1 MSAFRLTY
9 VNFISI
15 IVSFF
20 KVRVDLLETE
30 HVCSAAS
37 KRGRYRQEVKVGSRT
52 TRSVPFI
59 IIPMK
64 DREISIE
71 VKAAVKDSGLTD
83 GIRKMLRVVVRE
95 RIHVAGLE
103 RGIPHFVVLLLQC

>member
-1 MSAFRLTY
+1 M
-9 VNFISI
+9 
-15 IVSFF
+15 
-20 KVRVDLLETE
+20 DLLEAE

-37 KRGRYRQEVKVGSRT
+37 KRGRYRQEVQVGPRT
-52 TRSVPFI
+52 TRSVPFV

-64 DREISIE
+64 DREIPIE

-95 RIHVAGLE
+95 RSHVAGLE
-103 RGIPHFVVLLLQC
+103 RDIPHFAVLLLQC